1 MFKDSSIS
9 NNLAVSVQHY
19 LDDLF
24 VKEGAYF
31 DISNTSG
38 YYGNLSTLTKT
49 NLPEYTAGRVWSTRR
64 QNWMWESGIP
74 ISGVWVNNTLM
85 TSGYRLNYR
94 DGYVLFD
101 NPVSGVVKLNYSF
114 KYIDVRDADN
124 TPFLRDDFNSFNV
137 ADSHFTTGSGFNYKD
152 KIQLPCISID
162 AVSKSETTPFEL
174 GSRVKIHDNTIVV
187 HIITEDSAT
196 NNKIRDRIQAD
207 EETYIKIFD
216 LEASKRSGA
225 YPVSKDGFLV
235 NPSGTYSYLTE
246 NFKFSKSSRSDT
258 FVTKVINEGIAKLPN
273 GLVHGTLRI
282 SLETILSV

>member
-101 NPVSGVVKLNYSF
+101 NP
-114 KYIDVRDADN
+114 D
-124 TPFLRDDFNSFNV
+124 
-137 ADSHFTTGSGFNYKD
+137 
-152 KIQLPCISID
+152 
-162 AVSKSETTPFEL
+162 
-174 GSRVKIHDNTIVV
+174 
-187 HIITEDSAT
+187 
-196 NNKIRDRIQAD
+196 
-207 EETYIKIFD
+207 
-216 LEASKRSGA
+216 
-225 YPVSKDGFLV
+225 
-235 NPSGTYSYLTE
+235 
-246 NFKFSKSSRSDT
+246 
-258 FVTKVINEGIAKLPN
+258 
-273 GLVHGTLRI
+273 
-282 SLETILSV
+282 